1 MDLFVVTALLHCKN
15 ASWAFECLLFYD
27 GDYFI
32 MSMNLKIY
40 FIKMNIHVICAF
52 FFLNSLILFRS
63 SFTVTAFHQ
72 C

>member
-1 MDLFVVTALLHCKN
+1 MVSHIQHRGTQVDLFVVTALLHCKN

-40 FIKMNIHVICAF
+40 FIKNEYTCNMCVCVCVF
-52 FFLNSLILFRS
+52 
-63 SFTVTAFHQ
+63 
-72 C
+72 

>member
-52 FFLNSLILFRS
+52 FF
-63 SFTVTAFHQ
+63 
-72 C
+72 